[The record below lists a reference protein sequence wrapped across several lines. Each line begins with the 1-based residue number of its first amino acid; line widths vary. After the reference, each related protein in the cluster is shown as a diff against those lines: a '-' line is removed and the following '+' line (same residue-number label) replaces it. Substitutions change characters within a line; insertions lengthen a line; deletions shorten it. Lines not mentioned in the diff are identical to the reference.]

1 MSIKKKNKLPP
12 FVPLVWALLNSKP
25 YKELSFAAA
34 KALPY
39 FIGKIKLL
47 YNDPDRYI
55 NDFPFSYSEGKRLGF
70 APSTFHKIICQLV
83 EKGFIDPVDKGGL
96 RSDGKSYNLF
106 KLSRQWENYGK
117 PDFER
122 LDWKR
127 FPPRLRAKANSKK
140 ESYRIKK
147 GNDKAFNSDNFSQN
161 EAVRVI
167 EQ

>member
-1 MSIKKKNKLPP
+1 LSLRKKNKLPP

-39 FIGKIKLL
+39 SIGKIKLL
-47 YNDPDRYI
+47 YNDPDRY
-55 NDFPFSYSEGKRLGF
+55 NNEFSFSYKEGKRLGF
-70 APSTFHKIICQLV
+70 APSTFHKVICQLV

-106 KLSRQWENYGK
+106 KLSRRWENYGR

-122 LDWKR
+122 LNWKC
-127 FPPRLRAKANSKK
+127 FQPRLRARATSKK
-140 ESYRIKK
+140 ETYSVKK
-147 GNDKAFNSDNFSQN
+147 GNDKAFNNDKFSQI
-161 EAVRVI
+161 EAVGVI
-167 EQ
+167 KQ